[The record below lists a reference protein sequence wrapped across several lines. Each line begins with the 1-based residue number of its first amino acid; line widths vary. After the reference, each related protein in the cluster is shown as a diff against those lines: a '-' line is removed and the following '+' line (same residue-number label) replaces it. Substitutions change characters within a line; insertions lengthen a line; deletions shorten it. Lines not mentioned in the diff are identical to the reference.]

1 MRLGVFFRTDPCHNQ
16 GLHALKIKN
25 YAILAAMEIG
35 NPTTTKRTRELPILT
50 VSQLTQA
57 IKLSLEATFPV
68 VSVQGEISNFKQ
80 QSSGHLY
87 FSIKDAGSQI
97 SAVMFRSEASALR
110 ILPKEGD
117 QVVVLAD
124 LTVYTPRG
132 NYQLVVRELRRAGV
146 GELLL
151 KLDELKQKL
160 QQRGWFAAD
169 RKKPLPHLPR
179 RIGVVTSSTGAV
191 IQDILHVLSRRY
203 SSFHLILNPVK
214 VQGEGAA
221 EEIARAIEQFNHYQL
236 ADVLIVGRGGGS
248 IEDLWAFNEERVA
261 SAIFHSRIPIISA
274 VGHETDFAIADF
286 VADVRAPTPSA
297 AAELV
302 IAEKAQQLRHLSQLQ
317 TGLRQAIGHLLK
329 QHRARLEGLSRQP
342 LFASPYALL
351 GPWMQRLDHLRGD
364 TDAGIRLRLRH
375 AQMKLA
381 AQRQHAAALKP
392 TNRVA
397 HFQQRL
403 RTLEAGL
410 RQSWQMR
417 QSQRRTLFSAASLY
431 RQLNVHLA
439 RTIQGRRERLERVAT
454 ALKSIAPS
462 NLLARGYSIL
472 FSEKDRSV
480 ISTVGKLEKNQRIKA
495 LLSDGEAY
503 LTVQSTQPK
512 TP

>member
-1 MRLGVFFRTDPCHNQ
+1 MSTSGFVKVGKETPERER
-16 GLHALKIKN
+16 
-25 YAILAAMEIG
+25 YAIFDAMESG
-35 NPTTTKRTRELPILT
+35 SPPTTKRARELPILT

-57 IKLSLEATFPV
+57 IKLSLEATFPL

-97 SAVMFRSEASALR
+97 SAVMFRNEASALR
-110 ILPKEGD
+110 ALPKEGD
-117 QVVVLAD
+117 QVVVLAE
-124 LTVYTPRG
+124 LTVYGPRG

-151 KLDELKQKL
+151 KLEELKQRL
-160 QQRGWFAAD
+160 QQRGWFATD

-221 EEIARAIEQFNHYQL
+221 EEVARAIEQFNHYQL

-274 VGHETDFAIADF
+274 VGHETDFTIADF

-329 QHRARLEGLSRQP
+329 QYRARLDGLTRQP
-342 LFASPYALL
+342 LFATPYTIL
-351 GPWMQRLDHLRGD
+351 GPWMQQLDHLRED
-364 TDAGIRLRLRH
+364 IDAGIRLRLRH
-375 AQMKLA
+375 AQMTLN

-392 TNRVA
+392 TNRIA
-397 HFQQRL
+397 HVQQRL

-417 QSQRRTLFSAASLY
+417 QGQRRALFSPGILQRRLDMY
-431 RQLNVHLA
+431 LA
-439 RTIQGRRERLERVAT
+439 RAVQDRRERLERVAT
-454 ALKSIAPS
+454 TLKSIDPS

-480 ISTVGKLEKNQRIKA
+480 ITTVDKLEKNQRIKA

-503 LTVQSTQPK
+503 LTVQSTHPK